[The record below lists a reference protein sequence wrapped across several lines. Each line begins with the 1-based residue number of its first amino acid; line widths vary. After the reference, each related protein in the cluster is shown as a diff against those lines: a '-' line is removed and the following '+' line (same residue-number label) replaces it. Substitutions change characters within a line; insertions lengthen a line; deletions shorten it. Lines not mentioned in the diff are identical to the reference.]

1 MVHLML
7 FNLTAFNVKKYYDL
21 DTVIIP
27 YVNDNWH
34 ALQLPPKIFNVSKT
48 ERREN
53 ILSVLT
59 NNRNRFKCGREIKK
73 RTTIWGLRVRLP
85 PPAPCVTL
93 PTTGVITEDALR
105 ERWQGNKR
113 LQFLSAKDD
122 ASGEPVV
129 VKVDE
134 EEPLSMV
141 VPVDPAM
148 VGIMRGTAY
157 QNSAALSETDSPCPS
172 PVDEQKEEKPPD
184 NNLKL
189 YKMDYHGGGFVK
201 KSVPFPKISLQRRK
215 RLLSLNVRERDL
227 LLRRQ
232 KRKGKLLKN
241 KEAGKT
247 RRLLRERSKNEDKK
261 QDVLPLTPPTS
272 VSAPPTPP
280 ASSTPIQTTLSGE
293 VATDYTL
300 NSSALSQNLNHLKSA
315 KKLPDHELNTPC
327 DTSGDETSS
336 KSTLDLIIPP
346 PKDFEGRNN
355 PFHTLSLVSCIQ
367 EKAKAKSHPIT
378 LPLSLNAVIQSG
390 PLVRPAKRQ
399 LSEKDICIGP
409 NGEVKRR
416 RLRRGRAAQLAALIG
431 QQTASKTATVLPA
444 RPDQRALR
452 SSFQQQS
459 TSATQIGS

>member
-1 MVHLML
+1 M
-7 FNLTAFNVKKYYDL
+7 
-21 DTVIIP
+21 
-27 YVNDNWH
+27 
-34 ALQLPPKIFNVSKT
+34 SKT

-93 PTTGVITEDALR
+93 PSTGKVTELGLR

-113 LQFLSAKDD
+113 LQFLPVPKEDDSENVIQTVGAAKI
-122 ASGEPVV
+122 S
-129 VKVDE
+129 E
-134 EEPLSMV
+134 EQEVQSMV

-157 QNSAALSETDSPCPS
+157 QNSTALSETESPCPS
-172 PVDEQKEEKPPD
+172 PIEETEDKPVDS
-184 NNLKL
+184 NFKL

-215 RLLSLNVRERDL
+215 RLLSLNVRERDM

-232 KRKGKLLKN
+232 KRKGKLVGKN
-241 KEAGKT
+241 DPKIKDKRFKKA
-247 RRLLRERSKNEDKK
+247 RRLLKRDKLEKK
-261 QDVLPLTPPTS
+261 QEVLPLTPPTS

-280 ASSTPIQTTLSGE
+280 ASSTPNQSGDVTTE
-293 VATDYTL
+293 YTL
-300 NSSALSQNLNHLKSA
+300 NTSTLSQNLDNLTSTAKS
-315 KKLPDHELNTPC
+315 KTQKLTKSNLTKSELDNSPELNTPC

-346 PKDFEGRNN
+346 PKDFEGKNN
-355 PFHTLSLVSCIQ
+355 PFHTLLKNNI
-367 EKAKAKSHPIT
+367 AKGAKLASHPIT
-378 LPLSLNAVIQSG
+378 LPLPLTAVIPSV
-390 PLVRPAKRQ
+390 PVARPAKRQ

-409 NGEVKRR
+409 NGEVKRK
-416 RLRRGRAAQLAALIG
+416 RLRRGRAAQLTPYVG
-431 QQTASKTATVLPA
+431 TTASKTATVVPA

-452 SSFQQQS
+452 SSFQQQN
-459 TSATQIGS
+459 TSATQIGKHFCYFYF